1 MVMRYYGGGIGH
13 LSNAPLRQ
21 ADPLTPSSGEEAPS
35 SGEEAVPADEGDR
48 AERDPARG
56 GVTQDIIM
64 QDKESE
70 VDDSSDEGND
80 DDEASTDSENY
91 DYHKNGEG
99 DEEEDE
105 GSTCSSDSDSDEE
118 DSSD

>member
-35 SGEEAVPADEGDR
+35 SGEEAVPADEGDHT
-48 AERDPARG
+48 ERDPARG
-56 GVTQDIIM
+56 GVMQDVIM
-64 QDKESE
+64 QDKELE
-70 VDDSSDEGND
+70 MDDSSDEGD
-80 DDEASTDSENY
+80 EEASTDSENY

-118 DSSD
+118 DSSDQ